1 MGNRGSVMEPNREG
15 AKTDSSVRAGLSS
28 ELFRSADLE
37 WFASLF
43 WCYGRQKSVRLK
55 KTCANYPQN
64 CIWGKSTHPGVG
76 PLLAK
81 KTGWSKKVCTY
92 ERRLTTGHHRR
103 NVRPF
108 RLCQPEILGYF
119 GKCWR
124 NARMGSSVSCFFAG
138 ALCLYVMLCFFT
150 KLLILL
156 ADWTMH
162 THIRQKIITTNW

>member
-1 MGNRGSVMEPNREG
+1 MVRFAVLMLWATKEYQAEENMRQLSTKWYLGKADPSWSRPTSGEKNR
-15 AKTDSSVRAGLSS
+15 L
-28 ELFRSADLE
+28 
-37 WFASLF
+37 
-43 WCYGRQKSVRLK
+43 
-55 KTCANYPQN
+55 
-64 CIWGKSTHPGVG
+64 I
-76 PLLAK
+76 
-81 KTGWSKKVCTY
+81 KKVCTY

-108 RLCQPEILGYF
+108 RLFEPEILGYF

-156 ADWTMH
+156 AD
-162 THIRQKIITTNW
+162 